1 MGRLNERGRCHRC
14 ERWIEAD
21 SPSDS
26 LCVACY
32 ELAAGDVPF
41 EGGLAVFTPEEWTE
55 IVLDAELER
64 YLDSARDDERGE
76 QP

>member
-1 MGRLNERGRCHRC
+1 MGSVNERGRCHRC

-32 ELAAGDVPF
+32 GQAADDVPF
-41 EGGLAVFTPEEWTE
+41 DGGEALFTPEEWTE
-55 IVLDAELER
+55 IVLDAEFER
-64 YLDSARDDERGE
+64 YLDSARDDEAG
-76 QP
+76 